1 MPSMLDAAKFLAAFC
16 CSALIGSAAA
26 QGLVRETVPAAKPAP
41 VQAAFGNIGNL
52 PAVVY
57 DAPSAKAVKI
67 FLFGPHRAVE
77 ILLKLDKMCKVRDAD
92 GTVGWVE
99 SGALGGVRYV
109 EVSAAS
115 ADVRTAPSA
124 SAALAFDAAKGVSL
138 EMIGATADGW
148 LPVKHR
154 DGQAGYVRASQV
166 FGE

>member
-1 MPSMLDAAKFLAAFC
+1 MLSRFDAARLLAAFC
-16 CSALIGSAAA
+16 CAALLGTATA
-26 QGLVRETVPAAKPAP
+26 QGLVRETVPAARPAP
-41 VQAAFGNIGNL
+41 VQPVFGNIGNQ

-57 DAPSAKAVKI
+57 DAPSVKAVKT
-67 FLFGPHRAVE
+67 FLFGPRRAVE

-99 SGALGGVRYV
+99 SGAIGTVRYV

-115 ADVRTAPSA
+115 ADVRVAPSA
-124 SAALAFDAAKGVSL
+124 SVALAFDAAKGASL